1 MLRSG
6 FGKLEQK
13 VLLQVRLEL
22 DLKDRYSQGHSDEG
36 GVTSVM
42 KASTYLLP
50 VVQDEC
56 KWVKE

>member
-6 FGKLEQK
+6 FEKLEQK

-22 DLKDRYSQGHSDEG
+22 DLKDRCSQGHSDEG
-36 GVTSVM
+36 SVTSVR

-56 KWVKE
+56 KGVKE